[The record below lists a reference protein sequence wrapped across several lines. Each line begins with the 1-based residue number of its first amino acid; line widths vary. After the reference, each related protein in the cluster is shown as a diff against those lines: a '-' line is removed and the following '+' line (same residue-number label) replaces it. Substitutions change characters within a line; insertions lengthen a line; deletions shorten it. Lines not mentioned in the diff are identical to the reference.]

1 MAFFRSMATVSGL
14 TFLSRVLGYARDV
27 LIGSTFGDSG
37 ISDVFFQAFRLP
49 NLFRSLFAEG
59 ALNSAFVPIF
69 GRLYHKSGRAKALG
83 FARLV
88 FTVLIVIL
96 LLLVLVFELKME
108 SIMSVLAPGFKNDP
122 EKIHMAVQFGHIVFP
137 YILFIA
143 LSALCAGIL
152 NSLNRFSAAA
162 SAPILLNLFCIVSL
176 LFFSFIALDAGKALS
191 WAVTLAGV
199 AQFMWVFFA
208 CVRNGVILKPVPLK
222 MTEELKTLL
231 RRVGPGIAGAG
242 VYQVNLLIS
251 TGVASF
257 VPMAV
262 SYLAFADR
270 INQFPLSITGIA
282 IGTVLLPLLTRHVA
296 ANRHEESI
304 YIQNRVLQFGFVL
317 TVPATVAL
325 AVLSLPIVTVLFQ
338 HGRFTSLMS
347 QEVAKVLSIYALCLS
362 ANVAVKILNANFFS
376 RGDTRTPMIVASVS
390 IVSNL
395 IFIALLFPLFS
406 YYGIAMAAALASFVN
421 ASALSYLLYKKNYFN
436 PDKRLKKTL
445 PRILMAAGL
454 MGAFLYGGISWLNLV
469 WAESILQDVVLLGLL
484 IGGGGL
490 SYLGLLLLF
499 KGISM
504 EEFREVMKRTSEEI
518 VMKEIEL

>member
-1 MAFFRSMATVSGL
+1 MAMVSGL
-14 TFLSRVLGYARDV
+14 TFVSRILGYVRDV
-27 LIGSTFGDSG
+27 LIGATFGDSG
-37 ISDVFFQAFRLP
+37 VSDVFFQAFRLP

-59 ALNSAFVPIF
+59 ALNSAFVPMF
-69 GRLYHKSGRAKALG
+69 GRLHHKEGRLKALD

-88 FTVLIVIL
+88 FTVLVLI
-96 LLLVLVFELKME
+96 LLVLVLIFELNME
-108 SIMSVLAPGFKNDP
+108 GIMSILAPGFRKDP
-122 EKIHMAVQFGHIVFP
+122 EKFHMVVQFGHIVFP

-162 SAPILLNLFCIVSL
+162 SAPILLNLFCIASL
-176 LFFSFIALDAGKALS
+176 VLFSFNVLDAGKALS

-199 AQFMWVFFA
+199 AQFIWVLWA
-208 CVRNGVILKPVPLK
+208 CARNKMVLRPVRLR

-231 RRVGPGIAGAG
+231 RRMGPGIAGAG

-304 YIQNRVLQFGFVL
+304 YIQNRVLQFSFVL
-317 TVPATVAL
+317 TLPAAFAL
-325 AVLSLPIVTVLFQ
+325 VILSVPIVTVLFQ

-347 QEVAKVLSIYALCLS
+347 LEVAKVLSIYVLCLP
-362 ANVAVKILNANFFS
+362 ANVVVKTLNANFFS
-376 RGDTRTPMIVASVS
+376 RGNTRIPMIVASVS
-390 IVSNL
+390 ILSNL
-395 IFIALLFPLFS
+395 FFIALLFPLFS
-406 YYGIAMAAALASFVN
+406 YYGIAMAATFASFVN
-421 ASALSYLLYKKNYFN
+421 AGALGYLLHRRQYFK
-436 PDKRLKKTL
+436 PDKRLKETF
-445 PRILMAAGL
+445 PRILAAAGL
-454 MGAFLYGGISWLNLV
+454 MGAFLYGSISWLNLT
-469 WAESILQDVVLLGLL
+469 WAEGILENVFFLGLL
-484 IGGGGL
+484 IIGGGVF
-490 SYLGLLLLF
+490 YLILILWFNGASLKEF
-499 KGISM
+499 K
-504 EEFREVMKRTSEEI
+504 EVMKRTSEDIIINER
-518 VMKEIEL
+518 EL

>member
-1 MAFFRSMATVSGL
+1 MAFFRSMAMVSGL
-14 TFLSRVLGYARDV
+14 TFVSRVLGYVRDV
-27 LIGSTFGDSG
+27 LIGSTFGNSG

-69 GRLYHKSGRAKALG
+69 GRLHHKEGRLKALG

-88 FTVLIVIL
+88 FTVLILIL
-96 LLLVLVFELKME
+96 LMLVLVFELNME
-108 SIMSVLAPGFKNDP
+108 SIMSILAPGFKRNP
-122 EKIHMAVQFGHIVFP
+122 QKFHMAVQFGYIVFP

-152 NSLNRFSAAA
+152 NSLNHFSAAA

-176 LFFSFIALDAGKALS
+176 LLFSFNTLDAGKALS

-199 AQFMWVFFA
+199 AQFIWVLGA
-208 CVRNGVILKPVPLK
+208 CARNGMILKPVRLK
-222 MTEELKTLL
+222 MTKELKTLL
-231 RRVGPGIAGAG
+231 RRMGPGIAGAG

-296 ANRHEESI
+296 SNRHEESV
-304 YIQNRVLQFGFVL
+304 YIQNRVLQFSFVL
-317 TVPATVAL
+317 TLPAAIAL
-325 AVLSLPIVTVLFQ
+325 IVLSLPIVTVLFQ

-347 QEVAKVLSIYALCLS
+347 REVAKVLSIYAICLP
-362 ANVAVKILNANFFS
+362 ANVVVKILNANFFS
-376 RGDTRTPMIVASVS
+376 RGNTRIPMIVASVS
-390 IVSNL
+390 ILSNL
-395 IFIALLFPLFS
+395 FFIALLFPLFS

-421 ASALSYLLYKKNYFN
+421 AGVLSYLLHRKQYFN
-436 PDKRLKKTL
+436 PDTRLKKTL
-445 PRILMAAGL
+445 PRILAAGGL
-454 MGAFLYGGISWLNLV
+454 MGTLLHGSISWLNPM
-469 WAESILQDVVLLGLL
+469 WAESILRDVFLLGFL
-484 IGGGGL
+484 IGGGVL

-499 KGISM
+499 KGTSL
-504 EEFREVMKRTSEEI
+504 EEFREVMKRTSEDVGI
-518 VMKEIEL
+518 